1 MTITR
6 GRTYE
11 AASTLRRNGA
21 GYALGPSEDLKL
33 VVKWK
38 PTDEDTAVVFTCS
51 TAAGDGVTFSGAAGE
66 YVLKISSEKSSL
78 LPLSPARLNL
88 WYELIFITPPEA
100 YTVDSGR
107 LYVQPAL
114 LLV

>member
-6 GRTYE
+6 GRTYI
-11 AASTLRRNGA
+11 ASSTLNFNGA
-21 GYALGPSEDLKL
+21 GYTPGVSEDLKL

-38 PTDEDTAVVFTCS
+38 AADPDTEVVFTCNI
-51 TAAGDGVTFSGAAGE
+51 GDGVTFSGAAGE
-66 YVLKISSEKSSL
+66 YTLKISAEKTSL
-78 LPLSPARLNL
+78 LPVSEARLSL
-88 WYELIFITPPEA
+88 WYELIFIAPPEA

-107 LYVQPAL
+107 FYVQPAL